1 MLGVDLV
8 CDVYSPSGYAA
19 HARELIRALV
29 PYVDLRLV
37 DHKHGLENVALEP
50 RDAEL
55 FTRLSQKSRRGQIR
69 LELQTPE
76 FFEPD
81 PNALNVG
88 FTHWETTR
96 IPDSDRDG
104 DARKNWVRQLNRMDA
119 VFTSCELARRA
130 FRDSGVR
137 TPSFLIRGPIDVRA
151 YHPHANEL
159 QIDGITHRGGNAIP
173 RDERPPVLAMVA
185 QWTRRKDIASFLET
199 ALSTFQR
206 GETVILVK
214 SWGPVRDDDPSGYVR
229 DRVAR
234 ILADLGDAGSRPEVV
249 TLTEPLSEAD
259 MARLFSS
266 IDIYVNTSR
275 GEGLCLPLAQA
286 MSSRCFPI
294 SCGFSAPADYVVDL
308 DVDPHRGNGFLT
320 DYTEVPASE
329 TSENPWYGGSQAWAQ
344 VDREHLAS
352 QLRRAVDLHSRDR
365 ATFDAVT
372 ARARATV
379 VEGMSPEAIGPR
391 VANLLAQAYR
401 EKFGSGRRLA
411 RTR

>member
-29 PYVDLRLV
+29 PYVDLRVV
-37 DHKHGLENVALEP
+37 DRKHGVESVTLEP
-50 RDAEL
+50 SDAEL
-55 FTRLSQKSRRGQIR
+55 FARLERKTRRGQVR

-96 IPDSDRDG
+96 IPDTDRNG

-130 FRDSGVR
+130 FRESGVR
-137 TPSFLIRGPIDVRA
+137 TPSYTVRGPIDVRA
-151 YHPHANEL
+151 YRPLADEL
-159 QIDGITHRGGNAIP
+159 HLEGITHREGRP
-173 RDERPPVLAMVA
+173 VVREERPPVLAMVA
-185 QWTRRKDIASFLET
+185 QWTRRKDIPSFLET
-199 ALSTFQR
+199 ALATFKR
-206 GETVILVK
+206 GEVTILVK
-214 SWGPVRDDDPSGYVR
+214 SWGPVRDADPAGYVR

-234 ILADLGDAGSRPEVV
+234 ILAEFGDAASLPEVV
-249 TLTEPLSEAD
+249 VLTDPLPEAE

-266 IDIYVNTSR
+266 IDVYVNTSR

-329 TSENPWYGGSQAWAQ
+329 TSENPWYGAGQAWGQ
-344 VDREHLAS
+344 IDREHLAS
-352 QLRRAVDLHSRDR
+352 QMRRAVDLFSRDR
-365 ATFDAVT
+365 ARFDAV
-372 ARARATV
+372 AERARATV
-379 VEGMSPEAIGPR
+379 LDAMSPETIGPR
-391 VANLLAQAYR
+391 VAALLAQARR
-401 EKFGSGRRLA
+401 EKFGAERRLVE
-411 RTR
+411 TL